1 MRRDK
6 KEGRGK
12 LEKGREVLQEKAEK
26 GEKCKGYDERQADEG
41 K

>member
-6 KEGRGK
+6 KEGREK
-12 LEKGREVLQEKAEK
+12 LEKGREVLEGKAEK
-26 GEKCKGYDERQADEG
+26 GKKCREYDERQVDEG